1 MAAKTALSVYNRRRP
16 DTAPDRVRVADCT
29 LRDGE
34 QQAGLVFSR
43 ERKVKIAKELIAA
56 GVYEVEAGSP
66 AVSVEDREAVAEIAA
81 LGQTRVSALS
91 IARESEIDVVADT
104 GAWGVRISLPAGK
117 LQLKH
122 KMQLSPEEYVR
133 RAVEITSYA
142 KSKGLY
148 VTFSPYDTTR
158 AEEGF
163 LRRAIREIT
172 RADAVDRLRLVDTAG
187 AADQTSLECLVAVL
201 HEESEGT
208 PIEVHVHDDFGL
220 ATANTVAG
228 VLAGA
233 EYVSTSMNGLGER
246 SGNAATEQVVAALEL
261 MYGISTGI
269 VLDRL
274 CALSD
279 LVAQFSGVALRP
291 NTPVVGSNSFV
302 HESGIVTAGVLV
314 EPFTA
319 ESYAPELVGQQGHLV
334 YGKKSGSRAVGA
346 LLDEMGV
353 DGQKDTVQDVLSTIK
368 ERSLFLERA
377 LREEEVNAV
386 VSDVRARSRR

>member
-1 MAAKTALSVYNRRRP
+1 MAAKTALSAYNRTKP
-16 DTAPDRVRVADCT
+16 DTVPDRVRVADCT

-43 ERKVKIAKELIAA
+43 ERKVKIAKELIAV
-56 GVYEVEAGSP
+56 GVYEIEAGSP
-66 AVSVEDREAVAEIAA
+66 AVSVEDREAVEEIAA
-81 LGQTRVSALS
+81 LGGTRVSALS
-91 IARESEIDVVADT
+91 VAREHEIDVVADT
-104 GAWGVRISLPAGK
+104 GAWGVRISLPAGE

-122 KMQLSPEEYVR
+122 KMRLSPEEYVR

-163 LRRAIREIT
+163 LRRAVRAIT
-172 RADAVDRLRLVDTAG
+172 RAGAVDRLRLVDTAG
-187 AADQTSLECLVAVL
+187 AADQTSLEYLVAVL
-201 HEESEGT
+201 RAESEGT
-208 PIEVHVHDDFGL
+208 PVEVHVHDDFGL

-246 SGNAATEQVVAALEL
+246 SGNAATEQVVAALEV
-261 MYGISTGI
+261 MYGIRTGI

-291 NTPVVGSNSFV
+291 NTPVVGSNSFT

-319 ESYAPELVGQQGHLV
+319 ESYAPELVGQQRRLV

-353 DGQKDTVQDVLSTIK
+353 DGHKDTVQEVLSTIK

-377 LREEEVNAV
+377 LREDEVHAIL
-386 VSDVRARSRR
+386 SDVRARPRR